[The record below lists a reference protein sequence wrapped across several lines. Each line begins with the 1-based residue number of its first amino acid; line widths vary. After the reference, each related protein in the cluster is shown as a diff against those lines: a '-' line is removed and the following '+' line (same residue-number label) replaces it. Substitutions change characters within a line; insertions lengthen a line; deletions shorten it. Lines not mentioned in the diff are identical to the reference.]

1 MDNIMPGTGFK
12 NLSQIGL
19 GIPLFIIMLLGMMI
33 LPLPP
38 FLLDILFTFNITLS
52 LIVLLAG
59 TYSARPLDFSVFP
72 TILLVTTLMRLALNI
87 ASTRIVLLEGHTGTD
102 AVGQVIK
109 SFGEVVI
116 GGNYAVGMVVFLIVV
131 IINFVVVTKG
141 GGRISEV
148 SARFTLDSM
157 PGKQMAIDAD
167 LNAGVITQEEAKERR
182 EEVAQEADFYGSM
195 DGASKFVRGDA
206 IAGILILVINVIGG
220 FAIGIFQHDLTAGEA
235 ARVYLLLS
243 IGDGLVAQIPSILL
257 STAAAIMVTRV
268 SASHDIGAMVIDQ
281 VFKHKKVLL
290 ISGSVLIILG
300 IIPGMPHFIF
310 LTIGGGLCAAAYYFH
325 QRDNIAGQQE
335 DGSEKVKEKTEKPK
349 AIEEKEVSWD
359 DVSNEDPISL
369 EVGYKIIPLVEES
382 SGAEL
387 MGRIKGVR
395 RKLSQELG
403 FLIPSV
409 HIRDDLNLQPSQ
421 YRISMMGVVMGEF
434 NIHLDKELA
443 ISSGKI
449 FSKIDGIET
458 KDPAFGLEAIWIDAS
473 QKEQAQTKG
482 YTVVD
487 PSTVIA
493 THLSQI
499 IQDHAHEILG
509 YDEAQKILER
519 LGESYPKLI
528 EDLLPEKL
536 QLSILVKVFQNL
548 LKEHIPL
555 RDARSI
561 VETLSSQSSHSQD
574 PAILTEAVRTKLGR
588 LIVQQLVGSSNE
600 LPVITLDPNLE
611 QILQKGLQTG
621 TNEQVIEPMLLKQ
634 IQTSIVNYAQDQIAL
649 GNPIILL
656 VNNAIRPFLSRL
668 LRPGVQELSVLA
680 FNEIPDDKKI
690 TVVSTLGN
698 SA

>member
-1 MDNIMPGTGFK
+1 MENALPSNGFK
-12 NLSQIGL
+12 SFTDFGL
-19 GIPLFIIMLLGMMI
+19 GIPLFIIMLLAMMI

-52 LIVLLAG
+52 LVVLLAG
-59 TYSARPLDFSVFP
+59 TYSSRPLDFSVFP

-167 LNAGVITQEEAKERR
+167 LNAGIINQDEAKERR

-206 IAGILILVINVIGG
+206 IAGILILLINVIGG
-220 FAIGIFQHDLTAGEA
+220 FAIGIFQHDLSAGEA
-235 ARVYLLLS
+235 ARVYMLLS

-268 SASHDIGAMVIDQ
+268 SSSHDVGLLVKQ
-281 VFKHKKVLL
+281 QLFKQNK
-290 ISGSVLIILG
+290 VLIIAGAVLFILG
-300 IIPGMPHFIF
+300 VIPGMPHFIF
-310 LTIGGGLCAAAYYFH
+310 LSIGSILCGAAYYLH
-325 QRDNIAGQQE
+325 QRDNLAVDDNPQVTKKE
-335 DGSEKVKEKTEKPK
+335 DEPGTDV
-349 AIEEKEVSWD
+349 IDEKEVSWD

-382 SGAEL
+382 TGAEL

-403 FLIPSV
+403 FLVPSV

-434 NIHLDKELA
+434 HVHLDKELA

-449 FSKIDGIET
+449 FSKIEGIET
-458 KDPAFGLEAIWIDAS
+458 KDPAFGLDAIWIDAS
-473 QKEQAQTKG
+473 EKEQAQTKG

-519 LGESYPKLI
+519 LGQAYPKLI
-528 EDLLPEKL
+528 EDLIPDKL

-561 VETLSSQSSHSQD
+561 VETLSSQSNLSQD
-574 PAILTEAVRTKLGR
+574 PAVLTEAVRTQLGR

-621 TNEQVIEPMLLKQ
+621 TDSQVVEPMLLKQ
-634 IQTSIVNYAQDQIAL
+634 IQTSIVNYAQDQVAM
-649 GNPIILL
+649 GNPVILL
-656 VNNAIRPFLSRL
+656 VNNNIRPFLSRL
-668 LRPGVQELSVLA
+668 LRPSVQELSVLA
-680 FNEIPDDKKI
+680 FNEIPDDKQI

>member
-1 MDNIMPGTGFK
+1 MDNVIPTSGFK

-19 GIPLFIIMLLGMMI
+19 GIPLFIIMLLGMMV

-206 IAGILILVINVIGG
+206 IAGILILVINIIGG
-220 FAIGIFQHDLTAGEA
+220 FAIGMFQHDLTAGEA

-268 SASHDIGAMVIDQ
+268 SSSHDIGAMVINQ

-458 KDPAFGLEAIWIDAS
+458 RDPAFGLEAIWIDAS

-499 IQDHAHEILG
+499 IQDHAHEVLG

-528 EDLLPEKL
+528 EDLIPEKL

-634 IQTSIVNYAQDQIAL
+634 IQTSIVTYAQDQIAL

>member
-1 MDNIMPGTGFK
+1 MDTVMPTDK
-12 NLSQIGL
+12 LKDLNKLGL
-19 GIPLFIIMLLGMMI
+19 GIPIFIIMLLGMMI

-52 LIVLLAG
+52 LVVLLAG

-87 ASTRIVLLEGHTGTD
+87 ASTRVVLLEGHTGTD

-167 LNAGVITQEEAKERR
+167 LNAGIITQEQAKERR

-220 FAIGIFQHDLTAGEA
+220 FAIGLFQHDLTAGEA

-257 STAAAIMVTRV
+257 STAAAIMVTRI
-268 SASHDIGAMVIDQ
+268 SSSHDIGAMVQTQ
-281 VFKHKKVLL
+281 VFKKNKVLI
-290 ISGSVLIILG
+290 ISGTVLIILG

-310 LTIGGGLCAAAYYFH
+310 LSMGAGLCGAAYYIH
-325 QRDNIAGQQE
+325 QRDNIVEAETENSGQLK
-335 DGSEKVKEKTEKPK
+335 SETDKPET
-349 AIEEKEVSWD
+349 IEQKEVSWD

-458 KDPAFGLEAIWIDAS
+458 QDPAFGLDAIWIDAS

-499 IQDHAHEILG
+499 IQNHAHEILG

-528 EDLLPEKL
+528 EDLIPDKL

-574 PAILTEAVRTKLGR
+574 PAVLTETVRTQLGR

-611 QILQKGLQTG
+611 QILQKGLQKG
-621 TNEQVIEPMLLKQ
+621 TNDQVIEPMLLKQ

-649 GNPIILL
+649 GNPVILL

-680 FNEIPDDKKI
+680 FNEIPDDKQI

>member
-1 MDNIMPGTGFK
+1 MPGTGFK